1 MKRLLLFFLLFSTTL
16 LQSATA
22 QNTAYGDRIPAIRKG
37 VSWIQNQAPTG
48 APYTFL
54 LLCSVK
60 NPASLDCIENLSHI
74 QEQSDNK
81 LCVVIIGRE
90 TDEELLPHIEGVL
103 SPRFAAVSDP
113 DRKIFDS
120 FNVNFVPYGILV
132 DAKHMTIWMGNPTQE
147 QQSVIDLIK

>member
-1 MKRLLLFFLLFSTTL
+1 MKRLLLLFLLFSATL

-22 QNTAYGDRIPAIRKG
+22 QNTAYGDRVPAIRKG
-37 VSWIQNQAPTG
+37 VNWIQNKAPTD

-54 LLCSVK
+54 LFCSVK
-60 NPASLDCIENLSHI
+60 NPASLDCIQSLYSI
-74 QEQSDNK
+74 KEQSNNK

-90 TDEELLPHIEGVL
+90 TDEELLPYLGGVL
-103 SPRFAAVSDP
+103 SPHFVAVSDP

-132 DAKHMTIWMGNPTQE
+132 NAKHLTIWMGNPTQE
-147 QQSVIDLIK
+147 QQSIIDLIQ